1 MKLGIL
7 VNTDKHLEHI
17 LGLTRAAVAKDH
29 EVIMFVMDEGT
40 RLLENDSITALAKL
54 PAVAIS
60 LCEHSAK
67 NYGINTKDL
76 SKDISSAS
84 QFNNAMMNH
93 DADRVIV
100 L

>member
-17 LGLTRAAVAKDH
+17 LGLTKASIAKNH
-29 EVIMFVMDEGT
+29 ETSIFVMDEGT
-40 RLLENDSITALAKL
+40 RLLENDLFVALAK
-54 PAVAIS
+54 PPSVSIT

-67 NYGINTKDL
+67 SYGINTEDL
-76 SKDISSAS
+76 SKDIICAS

-93 DADRVIV
+93 NADRVIV

>member
-7 VNTDKHLEHI
+7 INTDKHLEHI
-17 LGLTRAAVAKDH
+17 LGVTEAAVAQKH
-29 EVIMFVMDEGT
+29 ETSIFVMDSGT
-40 RLLENDSITALAKL
+40 KLLENDSFVALAERS
-54 PAVAIS
+54 AVSIT

-67 NYGINTKDL
+67 KMGINTEAL
-76 SKDISSAS
+76 SKKILCAS

-93 DADRVIV
+93 NADRVIV

>member
-17 LGLTRAAVAKDH
+17 LGLTKACIEKDY
-29 EVIMFVMDEGT
+29 EVIIFVMDEGT
-40 RLLENDSITALAKL
+40 RLLENDLFVALAKL
-54 PAVAIS
+54 PPVSIS

-67 NYGINTKDL
+67 GYEINTEHL
-76 SKDISSAS
+76 SKDVSRGS

-93 DADRVIV
+93 NADRVII